1 MRCAEVVPQGTFSCG
16 VAAIHLVAPYG
27 KPLYYFL
34 EMKKWRMD
42 DRLAN
47 SPFSILHFQFSIIY
61 QPNEPN
67 GLENP

>member
-27 KPLYYFL
+27 IPLY
-34 EMKKWRMD
+34 KKWRMD

-47 SPFSILHFQFSIIY
+47 SPFSIFNFQFSIIY